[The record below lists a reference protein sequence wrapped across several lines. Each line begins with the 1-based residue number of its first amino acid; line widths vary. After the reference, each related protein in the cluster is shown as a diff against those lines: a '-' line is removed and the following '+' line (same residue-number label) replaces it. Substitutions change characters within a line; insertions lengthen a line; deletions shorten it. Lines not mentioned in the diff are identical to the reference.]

1 MAEMPGQERTERAT
15 PKRVQDA
22 RREGRIPRSR
32 ELNTLLMMLAASGG
46 MLVLGGGI
54 ASGMANLMRADFQI
68 SRAQIFD
75 TAQMTR
81 MFESASLDALAII
94 APFML
99 LMLLVAVTAPMLL
112 GGFSFSTEAL
122 GVKWERLDPVKG
134 FGRIFA
140 ANGLVE
146 LVKSMA
152 KVALIGACALL
163 VLQYQAPALLEL
175 SEEPSGAAM
184 AHAMHLAGVAF
195 LAMSAS
201 LVIVAIADVP
211 FQLWEHGRGLRMS
224 RQEVRDEMKD
234 TEGKPEVRGR
244 IRRLQQEVARRRM
257 MSEVPKADVIVTNP
271 VHYAVALR
279 YDEKRMRAPR
289 VVAKGAELI
298 AARIREVG
306 AEHRVPLLRAPML
319 ARALYFNTDIGEEIP
334 AGLYK
339 AVAQVLAYVFGLRA
353 RNDLRAEL
361 PESALPN
368 LDIPEDLRR

>member
-1 MAEMPGQERTERAT
+1 MADGQDQERTERAT
-15 PKRVQDA
+15 PRRVQEA
-22 RREGRIPRSR
+22 RRQGRIPRSR
-32 ELNTLLMMLAASGG
+32 ELNTFLMMLAAAGG

-54 ASGMANLMRADFQI
+54 AGGMADLMRADFQI

-75 TAQMTR
+75 AAQMTR
-81 MFESASLDALAII
+81 MFESSSLDALAIV

-99 LMLLVAVTAPMLL
+99 LMLFVAIVAPMLF

-122 GVKWERLDPVKG
+122 GVKWERLDPVAG
-134 FGRIFA
+134 FGRMFA
-140 ANGLVE
+140 TQGLVE
-146 LVKSMA
+146 LLKAMA

-163 VLQYQAPALLEL
+163 VLRHQAPALLGL
-175 SEEPSGAAM
+175 SEEPTGAAV
-184 AHAMHLAGVAF
+184 AHAMQLASVAF
-195 LAMSAS
+195 LVMSAS
-201 LVIVAIADVP
+201 LAIVAAADVP
-211 FQLWEHGRGLRMS
+211 FQLWQHARGLRMS
-224 RQEVRDEMKD
+224 RQDLRDEMKD
-234 TEGKPEVRGR
+234 TEGKPEVRAR
-244 IRRLQQEVARRRM
+244 VRRLQQEIARRRM

-271 VHYAVALR
+271 VRFAVDLR

-306 AEHRVPLLRAPML
+306 AAHRVPLLRAPML
-319 ARALYFNTDIGEEIP
+319 ARALYFNADIGEEIP

-361 PESALPN
+361 PESVLPP

>member
-1 MAEMPGQERTERAT
+1 MSGNQGQERTERAT

-46 MLVLGGGI
+46 MLVFGGGI

-68 SRAQIFD
+68 SRVQLFD
-75 TAQMTR
+75 TTQMTR
-81 MFESASLDALAII
+81 VFASSSLDALAII

-99 LMLLVAVTAPMLL
+99 LMLFVAVTAPMLL
-112 GGFSFSTEAL
+112 GGFSFSTEAI

-140 ANGLVE
+140 THGLVE

-152 KVALIGACALL
+152 KVALIGVCALM
-163 VLQYQAPALLEL
+163 VLQHQAPALLGL
-175 SEEPSGAAM
+175 SGEPAGAAM
-184 AHAMHLAGVAF
+184 AHAMQLAGIAF
-195 LAMSAS
+195 LIMSAS
-201 LVIVAIADVP
+201 LAIVAIADVP
-211 FQLWEHGRGLRMS
+211 FQLWEHARGLRMS
-224 RQEVRDEMKD
+224 RQEVRDETKD

-271 VHYAVALR
+271 AHYAVALR

-289 VVAKGAELI
+289 VVAKGAELV
-298 AARIREVG
+298 AARIREIG
-306 AEHRVPLLRAPML
+306 AEHRVPLLRAPVL

-353 RNDLRAEL
+353 RNDLRTDV
-361 PESALPN
+361 PESAFQN
-368 LDIPEDLRR
+368 LDIPEELRK